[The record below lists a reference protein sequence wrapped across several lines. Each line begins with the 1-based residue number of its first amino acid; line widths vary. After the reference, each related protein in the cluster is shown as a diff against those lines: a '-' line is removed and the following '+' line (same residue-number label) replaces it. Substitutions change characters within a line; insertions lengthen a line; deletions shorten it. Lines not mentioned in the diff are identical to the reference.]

1 MNMIEAVSSCLRNC
15 ANFSG
20 RASEGDVMSSWY
32 EGAPGAAFKPVAGG
46 YLFQSRNPWLIGPS
60 RRYLVT
66 EAQKA
71 EIVAQLLGSV
81 RRARPWMIPISLA
94 ISLAMMGLFFIVM
107 NWLRSH
113 QMATEGALVAFV
125 VVLTA
130 VPIVALHVVRMRT
143 LAPLV
148 ADLPTTTERMTF
160 RDRIEHYAMKASYRL
175 LILTVAIV
183 WLMGALLGAI
193 VVVDAIY
200 EGRINR
206 NFYPLAAVAVLSV
219 PYGLIFL
226 YFAMLKRKLARQ
238 AS

>member
-1 MNMIEAVSSCLRNC
+1 
-15 ANFSG
+15 
-20 RASEGDVMSSWY
+20 MSSWY
-32 EGAPGAAFKPVAGG
+32 EGAPGAAFKPIAGG

-66 EAQKA
+66 EAQKG
-71 EIVAQLLGSV
+71 EIVARLLDSV

-94 ISLAMMGLFFIVM
+94 ISLAMLVLFVIVM
-107 NWLRSH
+107 FCLRSH
-113 QMATEGALVAFV
+113 QMATEGAIVAFV
-125 VVLTA
+125 AVLPA
-130 VPIVALHVVRMRT
+130 VPIVVLHVVRIRT

-148 ADLPTTTERMTF
+148 AGLPTTTERMTF
-160 RDRIEHYAMKASYRL
+160 RDRIEHYAMNASYRL

-183 WLMGALLGAI
+183 WLVGALLGAI
-193 VVVDAIY
+193 VVVDPIY
-200 EGRINR
+200 EGRIDR
-206 NFYPLAAVAVLSV
+206 NFYLLAAVAVLSV